1 MASKDSSKEK
11 VQFAGTVPAQE
22 AAQYLESIAKG
33 LRERAMLL
41 ESGDTSMNVEV
52 TDDVK
57 IEIQVSAAPEK
68 GKAAIEVSI
77 SWRAKQDEEIASP
90 PGLLIV
96 PGAQPAEVAVLAE

>member
-41 ESGDTSMNVEV
+41 ESGDTSMTVEV
-52 TDDVK
+52 SDDVK
-57 IEIQVSAAPEK
+57 IEISASAAPEK
-68 GKAAIEVSI
+68 GKAAIEVSV
-77 SWRAKQDEEIASP
+77 SWRAKPDEEAAP
-90 PGLLIV
+90 PVGLLIV
-96 PGAQPAEVAVLAE
+96 PGAQPAEVAAFAE